1 MKEESSGCICGSGSL
16 TRTIYACSGGSNVG
30 QISNEAAKQLAIG
43 GFGKFFCL
51 AGVGGTVEK
60 IIDTAHNSDER
71 VVIDGCPM
79 QCAKKIMENKGLK
92 MDRYVV
98 ITELGI
104 EKTPEL
110 VAKPDYVQR
119 VIDAVK
125 TVSH

>member
-1 MKEESSGCICGSGSL
+1 MSEESSGCTCGSGGIS
-16 TRTIYACSGGSNVG
+16 RTIYACSGGSNVG
-30 QISNEAAKQLAIG
+30 QISNEAAKQLSKE

-51 AGVGGTVEK
+51 AGVGGAIGTFVE
-60 IIDTAHNSDER
+60 TARGSDER

-79 QCAKKIMENKGLK
+79 QCAKRIMDEKGLP

-104 EKTPEL
+104 EKTHDLRAQQE
-110 VAKPDYVQR
+110 YVQM

-125 TVSH
+125 AVSR